1 MADHD
6 YRGDLDDFVADLRR
20 AWRAV
25 GGPSYA
31 QLECLSARV
40 LRQRRPDGVQ
50 FVSLAP
56 STTSEILS
64 GRRKQ
69 ALKWPWVLTF
79 LTVLQVAAQRG
90 GIDAGVIGTLDEW
103 KRKHEAV
110 LAAAQP
116 PARPARA
123 GLPRQRDAHERID
136 VTGLTPTSWTARR
149 DAENEADALLG
160 AYLAMVRRVRAPQ
173 GQVDCRDLD
182 AEWLELFLNLE
193 SGSEAIRTYE
203 TEVVP
208 GLLQTEAY
216 AQAILAQRLPGATAD
231 ELTRLVE
238 LRMQSQRL
246 HRWCRLWAVV
256 EEEAFRSQLID
267 AQTMRGQVEYLIDL
281 AGQPEYRPPGS
292 AREHRGQ
299 PHAQRAHDHLPLPRT
314 VPRRRGLHGAAGQR
328 LLPAQAE
335 GHRVLQPGL

>member
-31 QLECLSARV
+31 QLECLSARA

-79 LTVLQVAAQRG
+79 LSVLQVAAQRG
-90 GIDAGVIGTLDEW
+90 GIDAGVVGTLDEW

-110 LAAAQP
+110 LAAAQL

-123 GLPRQRDAHERID
+123 GPPRQRGARERID
-136 VTGLTPTSWTARR
+136 VMGLAPTLWTARR

-182 AEWLELFLNLE
+182 A
-193 SGSEAIRTYE
+193 
-203 TEVVP
+203 
-208 GLLQTEAY
+208 
-216 AQAILAQRLPGATAD
+216 
-231 ELTRLVE
+231 
-238 LRMQSQRL
+238 
-246 HRWCRLWAVV
+246 
-256 EEEAFRSQLID
+256 
-267 AQTMRGQVEYLIDL
+267 
-281 AGQPEYRPPGS
+281 
-292 AREHRGQ
+292 
-299 PHAQRAHDHLPLPRT
+299 
-314 VPRRRGLHGAAGQR
+314 
-328 LLPAQAE
+328 
-335 GHRVLQPGL
+335 